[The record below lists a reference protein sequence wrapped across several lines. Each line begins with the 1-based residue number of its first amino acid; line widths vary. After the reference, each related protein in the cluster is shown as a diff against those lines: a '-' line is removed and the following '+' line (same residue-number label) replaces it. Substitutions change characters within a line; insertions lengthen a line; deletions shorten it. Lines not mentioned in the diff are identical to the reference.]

1 MYYGYNNDSTPGSYG
16 RGVQKLLSALSYVG
30 ILWIIGLIFG
40 RYDSKVRYHI
50 NQGIILTIFEFI
62 FRIILFILHAV
73 IKIFLIMPFSM
84 VPIISAAGSLINN
97 ILTYIYGAITA
108 VYVIIGIV
116 NAISGREKPLPIIG
130 SSFSI
135 LH

>member
-116 NAISGREKPLPIIG
+116 NAISGRERPLPIIG

>member
-116 NAISGREKPLPIIG
+116 NAISDRERPLPIIG